1 MFVFSWVSVYE
12 MLLSS
17 LFNIP
22 EIFYEDHD
30 CAVQQMFLIEY
41 HFYETCRH
49 GTRYTLVSGVQL
61 DFKPRL
67 GMGIRKVQAR

>member
-30 CAVQQMFLIEY
+30 CVVQQIFLIGY
-41 HFYETCRH
+41 HFYETYTH
-49 GTRYTLVSGVQL
+49 GMRYTLVSEVQL